1 MSEALLHVY
10 DSPFF
15 LSLSLMLSNTHSYNT
30 VPILPSLPNFSTSHW
45 CTCPVLH
52 LLGVIKGSSEEP
64 NSAPGMPMS
73 FLPRHILRQ
82 ASLSP
87 YPTPHSRYCPPTA
100 PSHLSCLLP
109 KQGFSRICVLR
120 RSSMFLQVGETEDW
134 LNPHLPPSQAFLGS
148 GLAWPSEPRPV
159 YNIAAH

>member
-15 LSLSLMLSNTHSYNT
+15 LSLSLMLSNTHSYNQ
-30 VPILPSLPNFSTSHW
+30 SLFCHHRNFSTSHR
-45 CTCPVLH
+45 CTCPLLH
-52 LLGVIKGSSEEP
+52 LLGVIKGSSEEL
-64 NSAPGMPMS
+64 NSAPGIPMS
-73 FLPRHILRQ
+73 LLPRHILRQ

-87 YPTPHSRYCPPTA
+87 PPRPHPCYCPPIA
-100 PSHLSCLLP
+100 PSRLSCLLR
-109 KQGFSRICVLR
+109 KQGFSRFCVLR

-134 LNPHLPPSQAFLGS
+134 SNPHLPPSQAFLGS

-159 YNIAAH
+159 YNLAAH